1 MNVGNNGRRATKRGN
16 NVVQL
21 SLVKTP
27 SVSADTVRC
36 LRTLLA
42 DAEAGNIIGISYA
55 VMARNRDFFYSS
67 CGEAH
72 RTPAWA
78 AALSA
83 TLMHGTM
90 KRIFGE
96 DD

>member
-1 MNVGNNGRRATKRGN
+1 MASGGLRLVGGRDADVNAHRSTVDR
-16 NVVQL
+16 
-21 SLVKTP
+21 
-27 SVSADTVRC
+27 DTVRC
-36 LRTLLA
+36 LRALLA
-42 DAEAGNIIGISYA
+42 DAEAGKIIGISYA
-55 VMARNRDFFYSS
+55 VMAADREFFYNS

-72 RTPAWA
+72 RNPAWA

-96 DD
+96 DV